1 MNLQPIGT
9 AYIPNPTT
17 SGEDDAKVLPPAKAT
32 PSSDSECRKN
42 PNSPE
47 CNPDDFWAKVLGF
60 ITNYVVPALITALVI
75 GVFAAPFAFVL
86 FVKRNRRRA
95 RFEADEPEVRVIGA
109 WEEYID
115 LLVDN
120 GNKLPGSE
128 TRKELAAL
136 YGSENLDELAE
147 LADLAAFSPRMPTDE
162 EILRAWSI
170 FEEKNR
176 LVHANSTRW
185 QQLKARLSLRSFL
198 RNVNPKQELLK
209 LRNTL
214 NFTQGKKVSEG
225 SAVEGVTIEFRR
237 QLKAVFNKK
246 SK

>member
-1 MNLQPIGT
+1 
-9 AYIPNPTT
+9 
-17 SGEDDAKVLPPAKAT
+17 
-32 PSSDSECRKN
+32 
-42 PNSPE
+42 
-47 CNPDDFWAKVLGF
+47 
-60 ITNYVVPALITALVI
+60 
-75 GVFAAPFAFVL
+75 
-86 FVKRNRRRA
+86 
-95 RFEADEPEVRVIGA
+95 VIGA

-136 YGSENLDELAE
+136 YQSENLDELAE
-147 LADLAAFSPRMPTDE
+147 LADLAAFSPRMPTEE
-162 EILRAWSI
+162 EILRAWAI
-170 FEEKNR
+170 FDEKNR
-176 LVHANSTRW
+176 QVRAAASPW
-185 QQLKARLSLRSFL
+185 QRIKARLSLRSFL
-198 RNVNPKQELLK
+198 RNVNPKQELFK

-225 SAVEGVTIEFRR
+225 SAVEGVTIELGR